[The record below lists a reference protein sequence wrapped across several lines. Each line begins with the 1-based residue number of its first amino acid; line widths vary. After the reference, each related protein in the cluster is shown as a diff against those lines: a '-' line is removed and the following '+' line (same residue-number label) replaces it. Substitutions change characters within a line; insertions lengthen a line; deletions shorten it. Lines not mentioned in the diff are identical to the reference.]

1 MLNTGEWVF
10 KNRGWLPIPLLALAV
25 FFPEYSTSKINFILG
40 AILILL
46 GEAGRL
52 WAVGYAGGITRT
64 RTGDLN
70 DLIVTGPF
78 ARVRN
83 PIYISNI
90 IMYSGATLILGVPG
104 LLPLTVLYFFIE
116 YSLIILYEE
125 SILAKAFSKKYMD
138 YKKMVNRWLPDLK
151 FKKASKAEKKDAG
164 KTTTTH
170 KFNLKEYLVAEKST
184 FRSIAGIV
192 IIAIAKYYIIG
203 LFS

>member
-1 MLNTGEWVF
+1 MLNAGQWVF
-10 KNRGWLPIPLLALAV
+10 KNRGWLPLPILALAI
-25 FFPEYSTSKINFILG
+25 FFPEYNPSKINFILG
-40 AILILL
+40 AILILA

-70 DLIVTGPF
+70 DLVVTGPF
-78 ARVRN
+78 AYVRN

-90 IMYSGATLILGVPG
+90 VMYSGATLILGVPG

-125 SILAKAFSKKYMD
+125 SILAKAFSKRYSD
-138 YKKMVNRWLPDLK
+138 YKKMVNRWLPS
-151 FKKASKAEKKDAG
+151 KKATINKDTESKTKVQSSQNR
-164 KTTTTH
+164 
-170 KFNLKEYLVAEKST
+170 FSLNEYMVAEKST
-184 FRSIAGIV
+184 FRSMAGIV

-203 LFS
+203 LFG

>member
-1 MLNTGEWVF
+1 MLNAGQWVF
-10 KNRGWLPIPLLALAV
+10 KNRGWLPLPILALAI
-25 FFPEYSTSKINFILG
+25 FFPEYNPSKINFILG
-40 AILILL
+40 AILILA

-70 DLIVTGPF
+70 DLVVTGPF
-78 ARVRN
+78 AYVRN

-90 IMYSGATLILGVPG
+90 VMYSGATLILGVPG

-125 SILAKAFSKKYMD
+125 SILAKAFSKRYVD
-138 YKKMVNRWLPDLK
+138 YKKMVNRWLPNLK
-151 FKKASKAEKKDAG
+151 FKNKASVSKTKASSSQNR
-164 KTTTTH
+164 
-170 KFNLKEYLVAEKST
+170 FSLNEYMVAEKST
-184 FRSIAGIV
+184 FRFMAGIV

-203 LFS
+203 LFG